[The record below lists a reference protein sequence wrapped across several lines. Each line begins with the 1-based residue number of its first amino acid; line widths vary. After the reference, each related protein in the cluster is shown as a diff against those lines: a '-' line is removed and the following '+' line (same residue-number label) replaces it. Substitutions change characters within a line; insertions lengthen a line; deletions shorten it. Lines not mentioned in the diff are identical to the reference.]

1 MRSICRGVAD
11 LKAHAQ
17 FVRAVVE
24 EKDGEDAIRD
34 EGANQLGGAVE
45 EGLQVEGGV
54 ERVGETHEIGD
65 IGGLNAGVDRVERD
79 C

>member
-1 MRSICRGVAD
+1 M
-11 LKAHAQ
+11 
-17 FVRAVVE
+17 RAVVE
-24 EKDGEDAIRD
+24 EKDGEDAVGD
-34 EGANQLGGAVE
+34 EGANQLGGAGQ
-45 EGLQVEGGV
+45 EGLQVKGRV